1 VAFENKKLL
10 GSISSVAITQSSEWH
25 PRDLANT
32 VWAWARLVVL
42 DRPLLDAISEASLAK
57 IDRMNQQDLSN
68 TAWAY
73 AQLEMQE
80 VPLIYAIADRV
91 LPMLGERLVPETAR
105 DLALLAWSLARLGL
119 ANGPLFDVIA
129 AQSLKH
135 IAAGTSSSQAL
146 SNTAWAFATSSLPHE
161 PLFEAIA
168 KNALATLTE
177 FGQQELANT
186 AWAFAEIR
194 IRNQPLIEAISTL
207 AFSSIDGPIADAE
220 EAARGGY
227 ALAWAQDRHGRQD
240 LARSLVSLFAVGRR
254 CHSLAWGLIILD
266 EEWRKDAPP
275 DGALAALEAM
285 AASGGFSSR

>member
-1 VAFENKKLL
+1 
-10 GSISSVAITQSSEWH
+10 
-25 PRDLANT
+25 